1 MPAKPARLFLCGTE
15 SRTRTVTEC
24 GCEASE
30 PRTAEERRVL
40 SVALALNAAM
50 AVIGGVAGWIA
61 QSTGLLAD
69 ALDMLS
75 DATAYAIALMAIGR
89 SAMFKVRAATLSGS
103 ILFVLGAGVLVEVGR
118 RIIYGAEPLSEWM
131 IGTALLSLIV
141 NLTVLRMLAPLKSG
155 EVHLR
160 ATWLFTRADVVANL
174 GVILAGVLVFMLDK
188 PHPDFVIGTVI
199 GLYVIKEAIEI
210 LRDARS
216 EGGAQG
222 PGRQE

>member
-1 MPAKPARLFLCGTE
+1 M
-15 SRTRTVTEC
+15 SEC
-24 GCEASE
+24 GCEAPE
-30 PRTAEERRVL
+30 VKTGLERRVL
-40 SVALALNAAM
+40 RIALLLNAAM
-50 AVIGGVAGWIA
+50 AVVGGLAGWIA

-89 SAMFKVRAATLSGS
+89 SAVFKTRAATLSGS
-103 ILFVLGAGVLVEVGR
+103 ILLILGVGVLVEVGR
-118 RIIYGAEPLSEWM
+118 RMIYGAEPLSEWM
-131 IGTALLSLIV
+131 IGTALLSLVV
-141 NLTVLRMLAPLKSG
+141 NSVVLRMLAPMKSG

-174 GVILAGVLVFMLDK
+174 GVILAGVLVFALDK
-188 PHPDFVIGTVI
+188 PHPDFVIGTLI

-216 EGGAQG
+216 KERAQAPDCKG
-222 PGRQE
+222 